1 MTFFVCSQEKEAR
14 GALEYA
20 LQKGL
25 QTDERKKFRFT
36 FPYSCTSSYYK
47 NHFTLNYLVD
57 FLFVFELEIL
67 PNQNTLQQ
75 KQNKY
80 YL

>member
-25 QTDERKKFRFT
+25 QTDERKKLRFI
-36 FPYSCTSSYYK
+36 FPYSTSSYCK
-47 NHFTLNYLVD
+47 NYFTLNYLVD
-57 FLFVFELEIL
+57 FLFVFELEIW